1 MRKVSPERKQ
11 QFDYMLEDSSVPL
24 PLDHFS
30 NVVTED
36 SSLYSMPYGC
46 VIDTEG
52 QIHQLHVYATHGAIA
67 AILCPEQAEA
77 FGAPQP
83 TGHQNELPVMA
94 YQEFELEVGYRL
106 PLVRISTRFGIN
118 VSHGRGE
125 FWPNAAQQK
134 ALKRFFVANDA
145 LLDEIVTETSG
156 AELAHTCL
164 LMLQLGEQDADY
176 VESKDERKALAQAD
190 DDARYALTPPDSE
203 LL

>member
-1 MRKVSPERKQ
+1 MTTVSADRKR
-11 QFDYMLEDSSVPL
+11 QFDYMLEDSSTPL

-30 NVVTED
+30 NIVTED
-36 SSLYSMPYGC
+36 RDLYSLPFGC

-118 VSHGRGE
+118 ISHGRGE
-125 FWPNAAQQK
+125 FWPNAEQQK
-134 ALKRFFVANDA
+134 ALKRFLIANDA
-145 LLDEIVTETSG
+145 LLDEINTEVEGT
-156 AELAHTCL
+156 ALAHTFL
-164 LMLQLGEQDADY
+164 LMLQFGERDTDY
-176 VESKDERKALAQAD
+176 IQRKDEWKAAEQAEEA
-190 DDARYALTPPDSE
+190 ARHQSEQE